1 MRQLLS
7 ILFGLALL
15 PIFATPTPT
24 AAASKP
30 NIVFILIDD
39 LGWMDL
45 ACQGNKLVETPNID
59 RFATEGIRFTD
70 AYAAAPVCSPTRAS
84 ILTGLSPARL
94 HITNHI
100 PDQKRFIPKNPKL
113 LPAPMINH
121 LPLEHTT
128 IAERLKA
135 AGYRTGFIGKWHLCE
150 DGSLRNGGVGDA
162 RFAPENQGFD
172 VNIAGCAYGGPPS
185 FFSPYRIHNLP
196 DGPKGEYMPDRL
208 AAESI
213 HFMKESQATKKPF
226 MLFLWNY
233 TVHWPMQAPEK
244 LLKKYETRTGPG
256 LNDTRYG
263 AMIEAM
269 DSAIGRVLK
278 SIDDLGLRD
287 DTLVV
292 FTSDNG
298 AFGGVGDNRPLRRDK
313 GWLYEGGIRV
323 PLIVRWGGVTKAG
336 RECSVPVIST
346 DFYATLLDAACL
358 PLQEEHPTRD
368 QIIRPQDGVSLIPI
382 LKGADSL
389 DRKSLF
395 FHYPNYAF
403 HQANPLGGAIREG
416 DFKLIENFADSSLEL
431 YNLSE
436 DLSEKRNLA
445 AAKPDLARAMQQ
457 RLVEWRKQS
466 GAAMPLPLKKT
477 D

>member
-1 MRQLLS
+1 MPLRSLT
-7 ILFGLALL
+7 LALL
-15 PIFATPTPT
+15 AVVCFQSIL
-24 AAASKP
+24 AAAKSPP

-59 RFATEGIRFTD
+59 RFAKEGVRFTD

-100 PDQKRFIPKNPKL
+100 PDQKRFIPKDAKL

-121 LPLEHTT
+121 LPLEHVT
-128 IAERLKA
+128 IAERLRD

-150 DGSLRNGGVGDA
+150 DGSLRDGGVGDA
-162 RFAPENQGFD
+162 RFAPEKQGFD

-196 DGPKGEYMPDRL
+196 DGPQGEYMPDRL

-213 HFMKESQATKKPF
+213 NFMKESQAGKKPF

-233 TVHWPMQAPEK
+233 TVHWPMQAPEN

-269 DSAIGRVLK
+269 DTAIGRVLK

-323 PLIVRWGGVTKAG
+323 PLIIRWPGVTKPG

-346 DFYATLLDAACL
+346 DFYATLLEAAGL
-358 PLQEEHPTRD
+358 PLQEEHPARD
-368 QIIRPQDGVSLIPI
+368 QVARPQDGVSLVPI

-416 DFKLIENFADSSLEL
+416 DFKLIENFADRSLEL
-431 YNLSE
+431 YNLKE

-445 AAKPDLARAMQQ
+445 SDKPDVARAMQQ
-457 RLVEWRKQS
+457 RLADWRKVS
-466 GAAMPLPLKKT
+466 GAAMPLPVPKS

>member
-1 MRQLLS
+1 MLRCLILLS
-7 ILFGLALL
+7 VWLSFSLEALAE
-15 PIFATPTPT
+15 T
-24 AAASKP
+24 SKP

-59 RFATEGIRFTD
+59 RFAKEGIRFTD

-94 HITNHI
+94 RITNHI
-100 PDQKRFIPKNPKL
+100 PDQKRFIPKKPKL
-113 LPAPMINH
+113 LPAPMLNH
-121 LPLEHTT
+121 LPLEHVT

-150 DGSLRNGGVGDA
+150 NGSLRDGGVGDA

-213 HFMKESQATKKPF
+213 NFMKESKAGKKPF

-233 TVHWPMQAPEK
+233 TVHWPMQAPKK

-269 DSAIGRVLK
+269 DTAIGRVLK

-323 PLIVRWGGVTKAG
+323 PLIVRWPGVTKAG
-336 RECSVPVIST
+336 RECSEPVIST
-346 DFYATLLDAACL
+346 DFYATLLDAAGL

-368 QIIRPQDGVSLIPI
+368 QAARPQDGVSLVPVFR
-382 LKGADSL
+382 GADSL

-416 DFKLIENFADSSLEL
+416 EFKLIENFADGSLEL
-431 YNLSE
+431 YNLKE
-436 DLSEKRNLA
+436 DISEKRNLA
-445 AAKPDLARAMQQ
+445 ESKPDIASAMQK
-457 RLVEWRKQS
+457 RLAAWRKAS
-466 GAAMPLPLKKT
+466 GAAMPLPVPQT
-477 D
+477 AN